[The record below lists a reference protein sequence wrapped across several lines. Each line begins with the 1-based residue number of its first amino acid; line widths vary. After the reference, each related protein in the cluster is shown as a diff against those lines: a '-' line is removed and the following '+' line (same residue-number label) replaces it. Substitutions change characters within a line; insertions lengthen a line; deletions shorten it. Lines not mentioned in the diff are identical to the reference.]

1 MNTTT
6 MRIGVDMMG
15 GDYAP
20 EATVKGAILA
30 QQSLNSK
37 AELILIGDSGR
48 IRDIL
53 RNKGYPE
60 DHFEIIHAD
69 QIIQNGE
76 NPAKAFYKKPWS
88 SIKLGFSLLE
98 EGKID
103 GFASAG
109 STGAMMVGAMYTVKS
124 LPGIIRP
131 VITASVPQY
140 DGDFAILL
148 DVGINPD
155 SKPDVLFQY
164 GLIGSIYAQHVY
176 KVDNPRVGLINI
188 GEEPEK
194 GNLVARSAYDLMKG
208 TPRFNFTGNIEGNEI
223 FDSKADVLVC
233 DGFVGNI
240 ILKQA
245 EATYKLIRKRG
256 IRDEYF
262 ERFNFEHIGGT
273 PLLGV
278 NGNIIIGHGIS
289 NEVAVKNMI
298 IHTKYVIDAK
308 LSDKIKQAF
317 Q

>member
-1 MNTTT
+1 MNTTD

-20 EATVKGAILA
+20 EATVGGAIMA
-30 QQSLNSK
+30 HQSISK
-37 AELILIGDSGR
+37 EAELILIGDSSR
-48 IRDIL
+48 IREIL

-60 DHFEIIHAD
+60 DYFEIIHAD

-76 NPAKAFYKKPWS
+76 NPAKAFSKKPWS

-98 EGKID
+98 EAKID

-164 GLIGSIYAQHVY
+164 GLIGSIYARQVY
-176 KVDNPRVGLINI
+176 KVENPRVGLINI

-194 GNLVARSAYDLMKG
+194 GNLVARSAFELMNG
-208 TPRFNFTGNIEGNEI
+208 TNRFNFVGNIEGNEI

-256 IRDEYF
+256 LKDEYF
-262 ERFNFEHIGGT
+262 ERFNFEHVGGT

-278 NGNIIIGHGIS
+278 NGNVIIGHGIS
-289 NEVAVKNMI
+289 NETAIKNMI
-298 IHTKYVIDAK
+298 IHTKYVIEAN
-308 LSDKIKQAF
+308 LSEKIKKAF

>member
-1 MNTTT
+1 M
-6 MRIGVDMMG
+6 DMMG

-20 EATVKGAILA
+20 ESTVSGVIMAA
-30 QQSLNSK
+30 EDAHTN
-37 AELILIGDSGR
+37 AELVLIGDSHR
-48 IRDIL
+48 IRETL
-53 RNKGYPE
+53 KNKGYAA
-60 DHFEIIHAD
+60 DHFEILHAD

-76 NPAKAFYKKPWS
+76 NPAKAFSKKPWS

-109 STGAMMVGAMYTVKS
+109 NTGAMMVGAMYTVKS

-140 DGDFAILL
+140 DGGFSLLL

-164 GLIGSIYAQHVY
+164 GLIGSIYAHQVY
-176 KVDNPRVGLINI
+176 KIDNPRVALVNI

-194 GNLVARSAYDLMKG
+194 GNLVVRSAYELMSG
-208 TPRFNFTGNIEGNEI
+208 TRRFNFIGNIEGNEL
-223 FDSKADVLVC
+223 FDSKADVMVC

-245 EATYKLIRKRG
+245 EATYKLIRSKG
-256 IRDEYF
+256 IRDAYF
-262 ERFNFEHIGGT
+262 ERFNFENIGGT

-289 NEVAVKNMI
+289 NDVAIKNMI
-298 IHTKYVIDAK
+298 IHTKYVIEAN
-308 LSDKIKQAF
+308 LSEKIKKAF

>member
-1 MNTTT
+1 

-20 EATVKGAILA
+20 QTTVMGAVLA
-30 QQSLNSK
+30 HQSINSQ
-37 AELILIGDSGR
+37 AQLILIGDSHQ
-48 IRDIL
+48 IKDIL

-60 DHFEIIHAD
+60 DYFEIIHAG

-76 NPAKAFYKKPWS
+76 NPSKAFNKKPWS

-98 EGKID
+98 EGRID

-109 STGAMMVGAMYTVKS
+109 NTGAMMVGAMYTVKS

-164 GLIGSIYAQHVY
+164 GLIGSIYAHHVY
-176 KVDNPRVGLINI
+176 HIENPRVGLVNI

-194 GNLVARSAYDLMKG
+194 GNLVARSAYELMQG
-208 TPRFNFTGNIEGNEI
+208 TSKYNFIGNVEGSEL
-223 FDSKADVLVC
+223 FESKADVMVC

-256 IRDEYF
+256 IHDAFF
-262 ERFNFEHIGGT
+262 ERFNFENIGGT

-289 NEVAVKNMI
+289 NEVAIKNMI
-298 IHTKYVIDAK
+298 IHTKYVIEAK
-308 LSDKIKQAF
+308 LSEKIKSAF

>member
-1 MNTTT
+1 LNTTD

-20 EATVKGAILA
+20 EATVGGAIMA
-30 QQSLNSK
+30 HQSISK
-37 AELILIGDSGR
+37 EAELILIGDSSR
-48 IRDIL
+48 IREIL

-60 DHFEIIHAD
+60 DYFEIIHAD

-76 NPAKAFYKKPWS
+76 NPAKAFSKKPWS

-98 EGKID
+98 EAKID

-164 GLIGSIYAQHVY
+164 GLIGSIYARQVY
-176 KVDNPRVGLINI
+176 KVENPRVGLINI

-194 GNLVARSAYDLMKG
+194 GNLVARSAFELMNG
-208 TPRFNFTGNIEGNEI
+208 TNRFNFVGNIEGNEI

-256 IRDEYF
+256 LKDEYF
-262 ERFNFEHIGGT
+262 ERFNFEHVGGT

-278 NGNIIIGHGIS
+278 NGNVIIGHGIS
-289 NEVAVKNMI
+289 NETAIKNMI
-298 IHTKYVIDAK
+298 IHTKYVIEAN
-308 LSDKIKQAF
+308 LSEKIKKAF

>member
-1 MNTTT
+1 MKTTD

-20 EATVKGAILA
+20 EATVAGALLA
-30 QQSLNSK
+30 HQAIDNE
-37 AELILIGDSGR
+37 AELILIGDSSR
-48 IRDIL
+48 IKEIL

-60 DHFEIIHAD
+60 DHFQIIHAD

-76 NPAKAFYKKPWS
+76 NPAKAFSKKPWS

-131 VITASVPQY
+131 VITASVPQF

-164 GLIGSIYAQHVY
+164 GLIGSIYARQVY
-176 KVDNPRVGLINI
+176 KIDNPRVGLINI

-194 GNLVARSAYDLMKG
+194 GNLVARSAYELMNG
-208 TPRFNFTGNIEGNEI
+208 TTRFNFIGNVEGNEI
-223 FDSKADVLVC
+223 FDNRADVFVC

-262 ERFNFEHIGGT
+262 ERFNFEHVGGT

-278 NGNIIIGHGIS
+278 NGNVIIGHGIS
-289 NEVAVKNMI
+289 NEVAIKNMI
-298 IHTKYVIDAK
+298 IHTKYVIEAN
-308 LSDKIKQAF
+308 LSEKIKKAF

>member
-1 MNTTT
+1 
-6 MRIGVDMMG
+6 MMG

-20 EATVKGAILA
+20 EATVAGAILA
-30 QQSLNSK
+30 HRAIDSD
-37 AELILIGDSGR
+37 AELVLIGDSQKIKG
-48 IRDIL
+48 L
-53 RNKGYPE
+53 LKNKGYPE
-60 DHFEIIHAD
+60 DYFEIIHAD
-69 QIIQNGE
+69 QIIENGE
-76 NPAKAFYKKPWS
+76 NPAKAFSKKPWS

-98 EGKID
+98 ESKID

-176 KVDNPRVGLINI
+176 KVDKPRVGLINI
-188 GEEPEK
+188 GEEAEK
-194 GNLVARSAYDLMKG
+194 GNLVARSAYDLMSG
-208 TPRFNFTGNIEGNEI
+208 TKRFNFTGNIEGNEI

-256 IRDEYF
+256 IKDEYF

-289 NEVAVKNMI
+289 NEVAIKNMI
-298 IHTKYVIDAK
+298 IHTKYVIEAN
-308 LSDKIKQAF
+308 LSEKIKIAF